1 MRVTLV
7 HNPTAGDE
15 THNAESLRAAIEV
28 HGHRV
33 RYVSV
38 KDDDWQRVFQKPA
51 DLVVAAGG
59 DGTVRKV
66 FKEVADRPAPV
77 TLLPLG
83 TANNIAAAL
92 GFETDDPFALVE
104 SWSSGATRP
113 YDSGRVTAGWGAA
126 PFFEALGGGTFAELL
141 ALAEAE
147 KKKGKREDKVEK
159 GLRLLS
165 ALLPT
170 QTPQEWD
177 VELDD
182 RAFRGDYVGVEVMNT
197 PQTGPSIPLAPRAD
211 LGDGRFDV
219 VLIDGER
226 ADALEGY
233 VEDRRTGRGTSPP
246 AFEIH
251 KTRRVRLVPPEGTRL
266 RVDDELWPE
275 KGEHSGGVVTAMPG
289 PQLDVLVPA
298 RRAAAA

>member
-15 THNAESLRAAIEV
+15 AHNAESLRAAIEA

-33 RYVSV
+33 TYVSV
-38 KDDDWQRVFQKPA
+38 KDDGWRRAFDKPA

-92 GFETDDPFALVE
+92 GFATDDAFALVE
-104 SWSSGATRP
+104 GWSSGATRP
-113 YDSGRVTAGWGAA
+113 YDSGRVTASWGTA
-126 PFFEALGGGTFAELL
+126 PFFESLGGGTFAELL
-141 ALAEAE
+141 VLAEAE
-147 KKKGKREDKVEK
+147 KKKDKGEDKVAK

-170 QTPQEWD
+170 QTPQQWE
-177 VELDD
+177 VELDG
-182 RAFRGDYVGVEVMNT
+182 RTFRGDYVGVEVMNT
-197 PQTGPSIPLAPRAD
+197 PQTGPNIPLAPRAD
-211 LGDGRFDV
+211 PADGRFDV
-219 VLIDGER
+219 VLIDRER
-226 ADALEGY
+226 AEALEAY

-246 AFEIH
+246 EFEIH
-251 KTRRVRLVPPEGTRL
+251 RARRVRVVAPGDVRL
-266 RVDDELWPE
+266 RIDDELWPE
-275 KGEHSGGVVTAMPG
+275 DGDHPGADVTAEQG
-289 PQLDVLVPA
+289 PRLDVLVPA
-298 RRAAAA
+298 RRAVAA